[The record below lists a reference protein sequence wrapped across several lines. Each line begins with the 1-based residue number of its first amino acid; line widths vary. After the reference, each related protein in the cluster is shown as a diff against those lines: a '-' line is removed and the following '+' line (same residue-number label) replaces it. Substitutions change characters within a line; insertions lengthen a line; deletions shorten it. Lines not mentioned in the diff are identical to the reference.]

1 MCKVHHAC
9 ARLFRHNSTRQPIW
23 YQISFGKA
31 VGMIGVAQK
40 RRLEIAHG
48 ALRSSFMCV
57 IINSPSWCHDGA
69 MKTCVRQKC
78 QNDSLTKILARKTF
92 FERATQHKSAKLQKA
107 LFKTLESYKLKQVT
121 KWYLFLSSV
130 KVMWKLRYV
139 YCPIRSIFSIAT
151 ILTLWFQT
159 VHRITQALFQ

>member
-1 MCKVHHAC
+1 MLA
-9 ARLFRHNSTRQPIW
+9 LD
-23 YQISFGKA
+23 SF
-31 VGMIGVAQK
+31 
-40 RRLEIAHG
+40 
-48 ALRSSFMCV
+48 V
-57 IINSPSWCHDGA
+57 IIRHVSPYGIKFHLAKPLGWSALPKKDALKLHMVRCDPVSCVSSSTLHHDVMMA
-69 MKTCVRQKC
+69 PCDDMKTCVRQKC